1 MMIVHFYTK
10 PLQDKLFRLFW
21 DLILN
26 LREEDISNMEN
37 SEELMKTENKIENTD
52 RGKLPQPTQEW
63 VVENEKVGSLNTG
76 NRDVGIDD
84 V

>member
-52 RGKLPQPTQEW
+52 RGKLPQPTQE
-63 VVENEKVGSLNTG
+63 
-76 NRDVGIDD
+76 
-84 V
+84 